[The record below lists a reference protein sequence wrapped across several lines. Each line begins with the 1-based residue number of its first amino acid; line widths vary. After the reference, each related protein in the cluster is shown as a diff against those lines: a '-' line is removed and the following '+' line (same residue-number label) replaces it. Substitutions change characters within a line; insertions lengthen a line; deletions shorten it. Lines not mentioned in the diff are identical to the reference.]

1 MFPFK
6 LATTSYIYPDHI
18 LPNVA
23 ALAPF
28 FDEIE
33 LVLFE
38 TEAAADL
45 MGDEQVY
52 RLKELSSRSGLSYDV
67 HLPMDILLGD
77 SDKKKRSEGMGV
89 IKKLIQQTLCLNPSV
104 YILHL
109 DPGAET
115 DLKGWRERV
124 VQSLRGLPGCGI
136 ESKRISV
143 ETLGYPFE
151 WVEDIVEDF
160 DFSICLD
167 IGHILTHGQDL
178 RFYLKKYLPEASM
191 VHLHGFQNGVDHQG
205 IDRLPEGGL
214 EFILSHIRDYHG
226 IVSMEVFSID
236 DLKRSLITLEEVW
249 RKG

>member
-18 LPNVA
+18 LPNVVS
-23 ALAPF
+23 LAHF
-28 FDEIE
+28 LDEIE

-38 TEAAADL
+38 TEAGADL
-45 MGDEQVY
+45 TGDEQVQA
-52 RLKELSSRSGLSYDV
+52 LQELSSRNNLSYDV
-67 HLPMDILLGD
+67 HLPMDIFLGD
-77 SDKKKRSEGMGV
+77 RGGKKRAEGMDV
-89 IKKLIQQTLCLNPSV
+89 IRRLIQQTLCLNPSV

-115 DLKGWRERV
+115 DLKGWRERIV
-124 VQSLRGLPGCGI
+124 ESLQVLSRCGI

-151 WVEDIVEDF
+151 WVEDIVKRF

-178 RFYLKKYLPEASM
+178 RLYFKKYLPETSM
-191 VHLHGFQNGVDHQG
+191 VHLHGFQNGIDHQG
-205 IDRLPEGGL
+205 IDHLPEETL
-214 EFILSHIRDYHG
+214 ALILSHLRNYQG
-226 IVSMEVFSID
+226 IVSIEVFSID
-236 DLKRSLITLEEVW
+236 DLKRSLLTLEEAW
-249 RKG
+249 KKG